1 MTGHDQ
7 KVSETNFADIHR
19 NYVDKIPV
27 EFGHH
32 DYQVKSTDQA
42 KICTLEDLF
51 KSVPKTQVI

>member
-7 KVSETNFADIHR
+7 KVSETNLADIHR

-42 KICTLEDLF
+42 QICTLEDLF
-51 KSVPKTQVI
+51 KSVPKT